1 MFDEQTLWNHQDD
14 TDTAKI
20 HNDNEDKANRN
31 MISTPRLP
39 DLFEN
44 YSMQQEKSASSTES
58 NFEQLCSLRAN
69 DHGSGPVIFPLQSS
83 SSSSSTVRD
92 EAGEGRDEF

>member
-1 MFDEQTLWNHQDD
+1 VFDEQSLWNHEDD
-14 TDTAKI
+14 TDTAKT
-20 HNDNEDKANRN
+20 HNDNEDNDN
-31 MISTPRLP
+31 MKMVSAPRLP

-44 YSMQQEKSASSTES
+44 YTMQQEKSASSTES

-69 DHGSGPVIFPLQSS
+69 DHGGGSVIFPFQS

>member
-1 MFDEQTLWNHQDD
+1 
-14 TDTAKI
+14 
-20 HNDNEDKANRN
+20 
-31 MISTPRLP
+31 
-39 DLFEN
+39 
-44 YSMQQEKSASSTES
+44 MQQEKSASSTES